1 VSSPSAD
8 EKDTLWYSEVTVEP
22 TTLEEVRMS
31 ERFQWIQHKGKRIL
45 LVTFSG
51 IKEEKVYLQAVDDLE
66 REILRQPRGQFIPL
80 VMDVSDTRVTKG
92 VTDKAKKMLATLKE
106 KGVPDSPTA
115 LVGLSGAQKAIVM
128 AIQILRPDLH
138 VAGSLDDAKDWIVKQ
153 LK

>member
-1 VSSPSAD
+1 MLTAKPI
-8 EKDTLWYSEVTVEP
+8 TVE
-22 TTLEEVRMS
+22 EGSMAEHFEWVN
-31 ERFQWIQHKGKRIL
+31 HKGKRVLI
-45 LVTFSG
+45 VRFSG
-51 IKEEKVYLQAVDDLE
+51 IKEEKPYLEAIDALE

-92 VTDKAKKMLATLKE
+92 VTDKAKKMMATFKE
-106 KGVPDSPTA
+106 KGVLDSPTA

-138 VAGSLDDAKDWIVKQ
+138 VAGNMDDAKDWVVKQ

>member
-1 VSSPSAD
+1 MA
-8 EKDTLWYSEVTVEP
+8 EYFE
-22 TTLEEVRMS
+22 
-31 ERFQWIQHKGKRIL
+31 WINHKGKRIL
-45 LVTFSG
+45 IARFSG
-51 IKEEKVYLQAVDDLE
+51 VKEEKVYLEAIDALE

-92 VTDKAKKMLATLKE
+92 VTDKAKKMMATLKE

-138 VAGSLDDAKDWIVKQ
+138 VAGNMDDAKDWVVKQ
-153 LK
+153 MK